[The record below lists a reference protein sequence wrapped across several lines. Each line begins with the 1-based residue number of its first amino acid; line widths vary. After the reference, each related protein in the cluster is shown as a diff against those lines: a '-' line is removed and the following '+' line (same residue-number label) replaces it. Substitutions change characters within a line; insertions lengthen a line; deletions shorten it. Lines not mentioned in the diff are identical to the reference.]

1 MGDVKDRP
9 EDEAI
14 EAALE
19 PRVARPPERAAAAL
33 STTELV
39 REITSQ
45 FGVLAKKQI
54 ELAKTELRSDV
65 RAEVA
70 MARGLGIGAVAA
82 LMTVAMLLVTV
93 ILALSLKMPGWAAG
107 LIVSGALLGV
117 AIITALVGWG
127 RRVRTP
133 LSRTRRALREDV
145 AFRKE
150 RLA

>member
-1 MGDVKDRP
+1 MGDEKDRP
-9 EDEAI
+9 DDET
-14 EAALE
+14 ALE
-19 PRVARPPERAAAAL
+19 ARVVRPPERAAAAL

-70 MARGLGIGAVAA
+70 MARGLGIGAIAA

-117 AIITALVGWG
+117 AIITALIGWS

-133 LSRTRRALREDV
+133 LSRTRHTLREDV
-145 AFRKE
+145 AWRKE